1 MKNIFILVEVSLY
14 LHRVG
19 PSFDVHHPVFDVV
32 CLDFLVS
39 VSRDPLLGRVVPH
52 QPGVLGVGSFR
63 ILGLVDALGR
73 GVLLPFGGDPAKISI
88 NFYKILKVK

>member
-63 ILGLVDALGR
+63 ILGLVNTLR
-73 GVLLPFGGDPAKISI
+73 CSVLLPFGGDPAKKSS
-88 NFYKILKVK
+88 YTKL